1 MPAQDR
7 DKWNAKYT
15 ADPDAWISPSCV
27 VTQLAKYLP
36 DHGRAIDVAGGAGR
50 HAVWMAQHGLDVSV
64 ADVSPVGLTLA
75 KRTAERA
82 ATTLQTIEVD
92 LEHDAFPAGPW
103 DVILSH
109 HFLWRPLFPIYPDV
123 LAMRGR
129 LVIVQPTVTNLQRHD
144 RPPRQ
149 FLLNAGELPSLVGD
163 LDIIHYEEDW
173 LDEGRHEAVLVAERN
188 S

>member
-1 MPAQDR
+1 
-7 DKWNAKYT
+7 
-15 ADPDAWISPSCV
+15 
-27 VTQLAKYLP
+27 
-36 DHGRAIDVAGGAGR
+36 
-50 HAVWMAQHGLDVSV
+50 
-64 ADVSPVGLTLA
+64 
-75 KRTAERA
+75 
-82 ATTLQTIEVD
+82 
-92 LEHDAFPAGPW
+92 LEHEAFPAGPW

-109 HFLWRPLFPIYPDV
+109 HFLWRPLFQIYPAV